1 MYATIV
7 ATGCYLPEIEVSNDV
22 LRARFNSAAPEFVD
36 KMEASSG
43 ILTRWYA
50 PEDWATSDLAVR
62 AAQQAL
68 ARAGKTADDLDM
80 ILVGTDSPDFITP
93 ATSVIVQD
101 KLGAKRAGTFDV
113 GCACAS
119 FPTAYTAAAGMM
131 ATNANLKTVLVIG
144 VYMMHKLTN
153 PDDPMIFFYGDGA
166 GAAILERSDKPGFV
180 SSAFRADGSYAKR
193 WAIFAGGT
201 VEPVTEESVK
211 NGHTR
216 VKMYDRYPPE
226 INNDGWPAV
235 VRDVAKNGGF
245 DVSGIDFLIFTQVRR
260 PTIELVMQEL
270 GLPMSKTHMV
280 MEKWGY
286 TGSACIPMAL
296 DDALQQ
302 KKIKPG
308 DLVVMVGSGVGYNQ
322 AGAAFRVPDDNR
334 LFG

>member
-1 MYATIV
+1 MYANIV
-7 ATGCYLPEIEVSNDV
+7 ATGCYLPDIEITNDA
-22 LRARFNSAAPEFVD
+22 LRARFNGNAPEFVD
-36 KMEASSG
+36 KMEASTG
-43 ILTRWYA
+43 IRTRWYA

-62 AAQQAL
+62 AAKQAL
-68 ARAGKTADDLDM
+68 ERAGKTADDVDM

-101 KLGAKRAGTFDV
+101 KLDARRAGTFDV

-131 ATNANLKTVLVIG
+131 ATNANMQTVLVIG
-144 VYMMHKLTN
+144 VYMMHKLTAA
-153 PDDPMIFFYGDGA
+153 DDPMIFFYGDGA
-166 GAAILERSDKPGFV
+166 GAAILERSDKPGFI

-201 VEPVTEESVK
+201 VEPATEESIRS
-211 NGHTR
+211 GHAR
-216 VKMYDRYPPE
+216 VKMVDRYPPE

-245 DVSGIDFLIFTQVRR
+245 AVNDIDFLIFTQVRK
-260 PTIELVMQEL
+260 PTIELVMNEL
-270 GLPMSKTHMV
+270 GLPMSKTHTV

-296 DDALQQ
+296 DDALQE
-302 KKIKPG
+302 KKIKAG

-322 AGAAFRVPDDNR
+322 AGAAFRWQP
-334 LFG
+334 